1 MNLIFAS
8 LGRIFQNQ
16 YGFSTSA
23 SGLMYLGVTTGFL
36 IGAFFFGWTSDRI
49 SRWLML
55 RNDGQR
61 EAEFRLPALM
71 AGLPLVVTGLV
82 WYGWSAQNHVFWL
95 VVVLGL
101 NVFGMGVTT
110 VQVGFSHQEI
120 VRYCYTDGAL
130 ALLTDLSGGLF
141 HGVLGLCTCCNHC
154 DKMHRRIA
162 DPASWPCPIP
172 DARSRLGKQCAGIV
186 QPCTLRGAVHSV
198 RLGEIVAREVFAKE
212 HVGR

>member
-1 MNLIFAS
+1 LLCSSFILKETHAPTILHKLHAHKKADAADAADAAYEPTPDQPDPAVRLSRAIKRPLKLLFFSPVIMTCSLIISVVAGTMNLIFAS

-36 IGAFFFGWTSDRI
+36 IGAFLFGWTSDRI
-49 SRWLML
+49 SRWLTL

-71 AGLPLVVTGLV
+71 VGLPLVVTGLV

-110 VQVGFSHQEI
+110 IQVGFSHQER
-120 VRYCYTDGAL
+120 V
-130 ALLTDLSGGLF
+130 
-141 HGVLGLCTCCNHC
+141 
-154 DKMHRRIA
+154 
-162 DPASWPCPIP
+162 
-172 DARSRLGKQCAGIV
+172 
-186 QPCTLRGAVHSV
+186 
-198 RLGEIVAREVFAKE
+198 
-212 HVGR
+212 